1 MKLKDKVAVVT
12 GGGSGIGRAICQSFV
27 REGAAVVVVDQNAE
41 GAEKV
46 QQELVN
52 AGGKASTFVGDVQ
65 RPETNRDMV
74 AHAVKTFGG
83 LDILVNNAAA
93 VLQRRVVE
101 MLDDEW
107 DHVIKVDLYGPFYG
121 SREAARQMIKQGRGG
136 RILTTSSLLA
146 VQTRGLQAAYSTAKA
161 GVIGL
166 ARSLAIEVAP
176 HGITVNC
183 VLPGH
188 IRTPLTEPMFTP
200 PIKKAFEDR
209 IPIGKLGEP
218 EWIANVFTFLASDDS
233 RYITGEAIIVDG
245 GYTINGELPGVQFGP
260 TSQEV

>member
-46 QQELVN
+46 KQELVN

-65 RPETNRDMV
+65 QPETNRDMV
-74 AHAVKTFGG
+74 AHAVKSFGG

-101 MLDDEW
+101 MQDDEW
-107 DHVIKVDLYGPFYG
+107 DHMIKVDLYGPFYG

-146 VQTRGLQAAYSTAKA
+146 VQTRGLQAAYSAAKA

-209 IPIGKLGEP
+209 IPVGKLGEP

-260 TSQEV
+260 TNQEV